1 MNSFNSF
8 NRAYIVPG
16 LTTPTPAVRLDGS
29 IQPLGACFCELRAP
43 LPGPLRV
50 GEGSWECA
58 GCAGTGPYSSPRSS
72 SRQGVAGLTTPTTP
86 TPAARTLVVV
96 LTLLRCMLTLLRC
109 VLTYSG
115 GGTHHS
121 NARRPHVGGYD
132 ARQSLVGALRGR
144 RHPLRA
150 LQRRPFSVLLRAGA
164 LPIENSSPR
173 KQT

>member
-1 MNSFNSF
+1 MAPFSRSV
-8 NRAYIVPG
+8 RVSVSSELHSQDHCELEKAAGSVRGVPG
-16 LTTPTPAVRLDGS
+16 PPPTPPTPS
-29 IQPLGACFCELRAP
+29 P
-43 LPGPLRV
+43 
-50 GEGSWECA
+50 W
-58 GCAGTGPYSSPRSS
+58 PYSSPRSS